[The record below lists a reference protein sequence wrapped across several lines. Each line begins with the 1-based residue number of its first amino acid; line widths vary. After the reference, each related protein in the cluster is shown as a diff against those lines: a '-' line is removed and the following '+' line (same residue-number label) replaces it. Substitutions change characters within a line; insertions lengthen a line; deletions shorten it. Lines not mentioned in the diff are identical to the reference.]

1 MQMQLKILSP
11 NSVMLD
17 KFVDSVVLKLET
29 GDMGVFPGHV
39 PIAGKI
45 KRSEVKYK
53 VNNIENSMEVDE
65 GYTFVMPN
73 RVMVFTK

>member
-11 NSVMLD
+11 NSILLD
-17 KFVDSVVLKLET
+17 KFVDFVVLKLET
-29 GDMGVFPGHV
+29 GDIGVLPGHA

-45 KRSEVKYK
+45 RRSEVKYTI
-53 VNNIENSMEVDE
+53 NYIENSMEVNE

-73 RVMVFTK
+73 RVMVFTR